1 MKCTVGECRGIRR
14 CPWKWRRAKPES
26 ASRRCSIALPGS
38 GCLPERPRAKERATS
53 RRAFMPASPSLSE
66 RSRAGISSD
75 RKTYARKSGKSYSNA
90 MAASILAD
98 TGAILAI
105 LDRDDGWHRRCV
117 DALKRIPL
125 PFLTSEA
132 VLTEL
137 FYLTSG
143 SSYEVERAWKFV
155 RSGYLTL
162 APIADAELPS
172 LHALMSRYADRPMD
186 FADAT

>member
-1 MKCTVGECRGIRR
+1 MKCTVGGCPGIRR
-14 CPWKWRRAKPES
+14 CPSKWRRATPES

-66 RSRAGISSD
+66 RSRAGIAGD
-75 RKTYARKSGKSYSNA
+75 RKTYARKSGKGYSNA

-117 DALKRIPL
+117 EALKRISLPL
-125 PFLTSEA
+125 LTSEA

-137 FYLTSG
+137 FHLIG
-143 SSYEVERAWKFV
+143 DRSYEVERTWKFV
-155 RSGYLTL
+155 RSGSLIL
-162 APIADAELPS
+162 APIMDAELP
-172 LHALMSRYADRPMD
+172 
-186 FADAT
+186 